1 MLLSVQVVFE
11 IRYFQS
17 SPITG
22 HTLIVPLIFLLG
34 FEARRGFDNL
44 QTDYMAL
51 LVPSKVTLKI
61 CSVVAVHF
69 RTREYSSHCFWLV
82 KAE

>member
-1 MLLSVQVVFE
+1 MLLSFHVVFE
-11 IRYFQS
+11 ITYIQS
-17 SPITG
+17 SPVTR
-22 HTLIVPLIFLLG
+22 HTLIPLILLLG

-51 LVPSKVTLKI
+51 LVPSKVTLLI